1 MPKLF
6 TCTVDGAGASVGNE
20 TDINPNSCYLVL
32 TDSAGTFQ
40 KTAFNASAP
49 IQSQMLAVALAA
61 ISTQNQVS
69 ALLDPPDPT
78 AVKPVPLQ
86 CYDVAIRVD

>member
-20 TDINPNSCYLVL
+20 TDINPNSCYLIL
-32 TDSAGTFQ
+32 TDLGGTFQ
-40 KTAFNASAP
+40 KTSFNASDP

-69 ALLDPPDPT
+69 ALLDPPDDGGG
-78 AVKPVPLQ
+78 KPRPLQ
-86 CYDVAIRVD
+86 CYDVAIKVD